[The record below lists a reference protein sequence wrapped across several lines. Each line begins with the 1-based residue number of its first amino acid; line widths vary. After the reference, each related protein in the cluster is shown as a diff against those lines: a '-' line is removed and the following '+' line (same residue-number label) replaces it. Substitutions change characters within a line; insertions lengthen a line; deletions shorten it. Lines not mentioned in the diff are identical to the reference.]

1 MSESRISIFSQLFAP
16 KPLWTSKDVPDQ
28 TDKTVLITGGNRG
41 IGRELARVLLSKNAR
56 VYIAARDE
64 NRAQKTIDEL
74 KEKTGKQSIFFLRL
88 DLADLPSI
96 KTTAQGFTSKETK
109 LHTLYNNGALIF
121 PPVETLTK
129 QGYDGQFGTNVLGHF
144 YLTELLLPTLIA
156 TAKDSPPGVVRI
168 VNVSSIAHNF
178 SIPPEGIN
186 WNTVGP
192 NADMAK
198 RKKVG
203 TMNFYS
209 QSKLGNVLITNE
221 LARRVG
227 DKNIVAV
234 SLHPGNV
241 YSGLEDWNIIM
252 RILVRLA
259 VHDVSYG
266 GITPLYAGTAPAGA
280 ELNGKYLTAWARV
293 TLPSEKALDVE
304 LQKKLW
310 KWCEDQVKD
319 L

>member
-16 KPLWTSKDVPDQ
+16 KPLWTSRDVPDQ
-28 TDKTVLITGGNRG
+28 TGKTVLITGGNRG

-96 KTTAQGFTSKETK
+96 KTTAEGD
-109 LHTLYNNGALIF
+109 LHAALDSALIF
-121 PPVETLTK
+121 PPVEALTK

-144 YLTELLLPTLIA
+144 YLMELLLPTLIA
-156 TAKDSPPGVVRI
+156 TAEDSPPGVVRI

-178 SIPPEGIN
+178 GIPPEGIN
-186 WNTVGP
+186 WDTVGP

-203 TMNFYS
+203 TMNLYS

-227 DKNIVAV
+227 DKNIVAI
-234 SLHPGNV
+234 SLHPGNIN
-241 YSGLEDWNIIM
+241 SSPEPWNIIV
-252 RILVRLA
+252 RIFLRLA
-259 VHDVSYG
+259 FYDIAYG
-266 GITPLYAGTAPAGA
+266 VISPLYAGTAPAGA

-293 TLPSEKALDVE
+293 TLPNEKALDVE

-310 KWCEDQVKD
+310 EWCEDRIYHGAPRSTA
-319 L
+319 